1 MGEPLLRT
9 TEKIGHLRKRMAE
22 HGLDAY
28 VVPNTDPHHSEYVA
42 EHWRCRR
49 WLTGFTGSAGTAA
62 FLADKAGLW
71 TDGRYFIQAEKEL
84 DGSGIDLFRMQQP
97 GVPELIDWLCEEIP
111 AGGALGIDGRQLT
124 AETAG
129 KWLEKLG
136 QKKIRLVTDL
146 DLVSMLWADRPP
158 VSDAPVAVH
167 AAEVA
172 GRTVAQNLAEIR
184 AAMEKAGA
192 DAYLVSS
199 LYDIA
204 WLCNIRGG
212 DIPFCPVAMAYVL
225 LKPETAEL
233 FIERTKTPAAVV
245 DELACSGVVLRP
257 YEGIAAALRGL
268 AAGTRIFLDER
279 RVNVFLKQ
287 QIPGH
292 CAVVNG
298 KELTEL
304 PKARKNATQ
313 LRHWREVQ
321 KLDGAA
327 MVRFWMWL
335 EAQVPLRGITECE
348 ASSRLEALRRAH
360 PACLD
365 LSFATIAGYGPN
377 AAMMHYFPVPETCAT
392 LEPRGLFLIDSG
404 GQYRG
409 GTTDITRTLALGA
422 LTDEQRTDYTLV
434 LKGVANLST
443 AVFLEGT
450 SGLQLDILA
459 RQPLWRHGIDY
470 KCGTGHGVGYY
481 LNVHEG
487 PQNLSQHQKSGTAL
501 EPGMILTIEPG
512 VYKQDRHGIRVENM
526 VCVEEAMKS
535 ESGAFLRFETLTL
548 CPIDTAPLVMELLE
562 DREIEWLNGYHATV
576 RVKLL
581 PLLDAEERRWLEAK
595 TAAIAKP

>member
-1 MGEPLLRT
+1 MKNQADT
-9 TEKIGHLRKRMAE
+9 ADKIGALRRSMAE

-62 FLADKAGLW
+62 VLAEKAGLW

-84 DGSGIDLFRMQQP
+84 AGSGIDLFRMQQP

-136 QKKIRLVTDL
+136 KKKIRLVTDL

-158 VSDAPVAVH
+158 VPDAPVAVH

-192 DAYLVSS
+192 DAYLISS

-233 FIERTKTPAAVV
+233 FIDLAKTPVAVG
-245 DELACSGVVLRP
+245 DELARSGVALRP
-257 YEGIAAALRGL
+257 YEGIADALRGL

-279 RVNVFLKQ
+279 RVNIFLKQ

-335 EAQVPLRGITECE
+335 EAQVPLRGVTECE
-348 ASSRLEALRRAH
+348 ASSRLAALRRAH

-404 GQYRG
+404 GQYLG
-409 GTTDITRTLALGA
+409 GTTDITRTMALGA

-443 AVFLEGT
+443 AVFLEST

-512 VYKQDRHGIRVENM
+512 VYKQDRHGIRIENM
-526 VCVEEAMKS
+526 GCVEEAMKT
-535 ESGAFLRFETLTL
+535 ESGTFLRFETLTL
-548 CPIDTAPLVMELLE
+548 CPIDTSPLVLELLE
-562 DREIEWLNGYHATV
+562 DREIEWLNGYHAAV
-576 RVKLL
+576 REKLS
-581 PLLDAEERRWLEAK
+581 PLLDPEERRWLEAK